1 MGHGL
6 LYFDT
11 RCPFGLRS
19 SALVCQRTTRAVIHV
34 FTKEGYSADVYLD
47 DFYRA
52 EHPAD
57 SHLAFACLQ
66 DLFDEL
72 GLQSS
77 PEKDCHP
84 SKRMICLGILV
95 DTEKML
101 FKVAADRLS
110 HLKTELLQ
118 WTQFSTF
125 TRHQLQS
132 LLGKLSFVTA
142 CVRPGQIFMSRLLN
156 HLRSL
161 PSKPSCFPVTSDKL
175 SDIDWLLTLLPNFNG
190 SAMIVLRPCDFD
202 DVLFTCDPSLHRGG
216 ATRFY
221 ECTSFPFPR
230 DIEEF
235 FLHIN
240 ALELFVLVVA
250 VKIWA
255 PKLAGSRFQ
264 ISCDND
270 AAVQVVRSGCTRDA
284 FMQRCLRQLWLTS
297 ARYDLDLHVSH
308 IPGVHNVFAD
318 CLSRWDAD
326 STFQRKFHELAS
338 QRNLCFHMLSVD
350 SEDLAFDR
358 S

>member
-156 HLRSL
+156 RLRSL
-161 PSKPSCFPVTSDKL
+161 PSKPSCFPV
-175 SDIDWLLTLLPNFNG
+175 
-190 SAMIVLRPCDFD
+190 AMIVLRPCDFD

-284 FMQRCLRQLWLTS
+284 FIQRCLRQLWLTS

-338 QRNLCFHMLSVD
+338 QRNLCFHLLSVD

>member
-19 SALVCQRTTRAVIHV
+19 SALVCQRTTRAVIHI
-34 FTKEGYSADVYLD
+34 FTKEGYTADVYLD
-47 DFYRA
+47 DFYGT

-57 SHLAFACLQ
+57 SHFAFARLQ

-84 SKRMICLGILV
+84 STRMVCLGILV

-101 FKVAADRLS
+101 FEVPADRLS
-110 HLKTELLQ
+110 DLKTELLQ

-125 TRHQLQS
+125 TRRQLQS

-142 CVRPGQIFMSRLLN
+142 CIRPGRIFMSRLLN
-156 HLRSL
+156 RLRSL
-161 PSKPSCFPVTSDKL
+161 PSKPSRFPVTSEML
-175 SDIDWLLTLLPNFNG
+175 SDIDWWLTFLPLFNG
-190 SAMIVLRPCDFD
+190 SAMIALRPHDFH
-202 DVLFTCDPSLHRGG
+202 DVLFTCDSSLHRGG
-216 ATRFY
+216 ATCFD
-221 ECTSFPFPR
+221 ECTSFAFPR
-230 DIEEF
+230 DIEELA
-235 FLHIN
+235 LHIN
-240 ALELFVLVVA
+240 ALELFVLVMA

-297 ARYDLDLHVSH
+297 ARYDLDMSL
-308 IPGVHNVFAD
+308 IFRG
-318 CLSRWDAD
+318 
-326 STFQRKFHELAS
+326 STMSLLIALVAGMPILRFNESSMNSL
-338 QRNLCFHMLSVD
+338 LSVTFVFTCY
-350 SEDLAFDR
+350 SLTAR
-358 S
+358 I